1 MSEQNICLDS
11 FTATRP
17 RKARW
22 TALASLDFGRIA
34 AEFRAWQENQ
44 ETLRHLRR
52 LNDYQLRD
60 IGIRR
65 HDLPPAL
72 QDEMVADR
80 YGMEALFPHALIT
93 LKARHKPKVCD

>member
-1 MSEQNICLDS
+1 MSEQNICLDC
-11 FTATRP
+11 FPVTRP

-22 TALASLDFGRIA
+22 TALASFDFGRIL
-34 AEFRAWQENQ
+34 AEFRAWRENQ

-60 IGIRR
+60 IGFRR

-72 QDEMVADR
+72 QDELVADR
-80 YGMEALFPHALIT
+80 YGMEVLFPQALLS
-93 LKARHKPKVCD
+93 LKAGHKPKWCD

>member
-11 FTATRP
+11 FTAARP

-22 TALASLDFGRIA
+22 TALASLDFGRIV
-34 AEFRAWQENQ
+34 AEFRAWRENQ

-72 QDEMVADR
+72 QDELVADR
-80 YGMEALFPHALIT
+80 YGMEALFPQALIT